1 MLLRWLSLIAL
12 IALGA
17 PHAGRAAEPDFL
29 RPEQAFQYRVSSDGH
44 ELVVHWNIAKGY
56 YVYLK
61 RMGVESGATW
71 AQLGTATYP
80 TGEIHKD
87 EYFGEQTVFRNAF
100 DMHVPITLSAGA
112 QATLPVVLKVQG
124 CADAGLCYPPQR
136 WTASVALP
144 PVAATPAP
152 VADSASNAG
161 APAIPLAT
169 QSRGL
174 FGAQPKAAAGEP
186 DFLPVDEA
194 FRLDVEPAGPDRV
207 RISWQIADGYYLY
220 RDRIK
225 VASSATDA
233 QLGALSLPTGKVKN
247 DEFFGR
253 QEVYHD
259 ELVATLPVAHAGA
272 TALELPL
279 AITYQGCAEAGLC
292 YPPQTRKF
300 AVNLPAGSGSAA
312 LPSVTGAT
320 YGAAAAVN
328 NGAAPFV
335 SEQDRLARTLR
346 EGSLA
351 LVIGIFFVAGLLLAF
366 TPCVLPM
373 VPILSGI
380 IAGGGG
386 QTNTRRAFILSLT
399 YVLGMSVTYTIAGIA
414 AAAAGK
420 QVQAVFQQPWIIAL
434 FALLFIVL
442 AISMFGAFTI
452 QMPSAIQTRLSE
464 VSNRQ
469 SAGTLGG
476 VAVMG
481 ALSSLIVTACVAP
494 PLFAALAVIGQ
505 TGDLFRGGV
514 ALFTM
519 SLGMGTPLMIIGTSA
534 GNLLPRAGAWMDTVK
549 KFFGVMML
557 GVAAWMLARIVP
569 ERIGL
574 LLWAVP
580 ALIGAWLLWT
590 EVRAR
595 SVGPWAVRFA
605 GLALGAWGLAMI
617 AGAALG
623 GTDPLAPIPQLARH
637 EQGLTFERIKSV
649 ADLERAVASA
659 ARAGR
664 PVMLDFY
671 ADWCVSCKEMEKY
684 TFTDATVRG
693 LLGNAVLLQADVTAN
708 DAADQALLKAFGIF
722 GPPTIAFY
730 APDGVERS
738 DHRVV
743 GFMKAAEF
751 ANVIRDVSR
760 PKG

>member
-1 MLLRWLSLIAL
+1 MLLRWLSLIVLLAV
-12 IALGA
+12 GA
-17 PHAGRAAEPDFL
+17 PCTGLAAQPDFL
-29 RPEQAFQYRVSSDGH
+29 RPEQAFQYRVTSDGH
-44 ELVVHWNIAKGY
+44 EFVVHWSIAKGY

-61 RMGVESGATW
+61 RMGVESGAAW

-87 EYFGEQTVFRNAF
+87 EYFGEQTVFRGSF
-100 DMHVPITLSAGA
+100 DVHVPLTLDAAGA
-112 QATLPVVLKVQG
+112 QAMLPVVLKVQG

-144 PVAATPAP
+144 AVVAAAATPA
-152 VADSASNAG
+152 ALAG
-161 APAIPLAT
+161 PSSGDAAPKLPLGT
-169 QSRGL
+169 QPRGL

-186 DFLPVDEA
+186 EFLPVDEA
-194 FRLDVEPAGPDRV
+194 FRLDVEAAGPDRV

-233 QLGALSLPTGKVKN
+233 QLGTLALPAGKVKN

-272 TALELPL
+272 AALELPL

-292 YPPQTRKF
+292 YPPQTRKV
-300 AVNLPAGSGSAA
+300 AVTLPAGSGSAGM
-312 LPSVTGAT
+312 PSAAGAP
-320 YGAAAAVN
+320 

-434 FALLFIVL
+434 FALLFVVL

-569 ERIGL
+569 DRVGL
-574 LLWAVP
+574 LLWSVP
-580 ALIGAWLLWT
+580 ALIGAWLLWS

-595 SVGPWAVRFA
+595 TAGPWVVRIA

-623 GTDPLAPIPQLARH
+623 GSDPLAPIPQLARH
-637 EQGLTFERIKSV
+637 EQGLEFHRIKSV
-649 ADLERAVASA
+649 ADLEREVASA

-684 TFTDATVRG
+684 TFTDAAVRG
-693 LLGNAVLLQADVTAN
+693 LLANAVLLQADVTAN

-730 APDGVERS
+730 SADGVERA

-760 PKG
+760 SKG